1 MAVEVG
7 KSDSGTQRTR
17 RNIMKMGAIAV
28 PATFVTVNSASA
40 GGLVCGIL
48 GLFGVQCPPIGT
60 GNGKG
65 GNKGNCFLRGTKI
78 LTAGGER
85 NIEDLAVGDLLP
97 TMFGGLRPVQWI
109 GRYRYTKS
117 EPSKPWAESARPVRI
132 ARSALASNVP
142 HADLYVTAA
151 HSLLIDGVLVPAE
164 LLINGTTIARYEPEG
179 DEMEFFHIKLESHD
193 VVYAEGVP
201 AETLLDVGESFA
213 NFADYHRRYGMPT
226 RQETPCVPV
235 IPVHGG
241 RVELMSRARSAL
253 SPWIDLRDHADVVR
267 DRLEEGAYSLV

>member
-28 PATFVTVNSASA
+28 PATLVTVNSASA
-40 GGLVCGIL
+40 GLVCGIL

-60 GNGKG
+60 GNGNG
-65 GNKGNCFLRGTKI
+65 GNKGNCFLSGTKI

-151 HSLLIDGVLVPAE
+151 HGVLIDGVLVPAE
-164 LLINGTTIARYEPEG
+164 LLVNGTTITRHEPKG

-201 AETLLDVGESFA
+201 AETLLDVSESFA

-253 SPWIDLRDHADVVR
+253 SPWIDLRDPAEVVR

>member
-28 PATFVTVNSASA
+28 PATLVTVNSASA
-40 GGLVCGIL
+40 GLVCGIL

-60 GNGKG
+60 GNGNG
-65 GNKGNCFLRGTKI
+65 GNKGNCFLSGTKI

-151 HSLLIDGVLVPAE
+151 HGILIDGVLVPAE
-164 LLINGTTIARYEPEG
+164 LLINGTTITRHEPKG

-201 AETLLDVGESFA
+201 AETLLDVSESFA

-253 SPWIDLRDHADVVR
+253 SPWIDLRDHAEVVR

>member
-78 LTAGGER
+78 LTAGG
-85 NIEDLAVGDLLP
+85 
-97 TMFGGLRPVQWI
+97 
-109 GRYRYTKS
+109 
-117 EPSKPWAESARPVRI
+117 
-132 ARSALASNVP
+132 
-142 HADLYVTAA
+142 
-151 HSLLIDGVLVPAE
+151 
-164 LLINGTTIARYEPEG
+164 
-179 DEMEFFHIKLESHD
+179 
-193 VVYAEGVP
+193 
-201 AETLLDVGESFA
+201 
-213 NFADYHRRYGMPT
+213 
-226 RQETPCVPV
+226 
-235 IPVHGG
+235 
-241 RVELMSRARSAL
+241 
-253 SPWIDLRDHADVVR
+253 
-267 DRLEEGAYSLV
+267 

>member
-28 PATFVTVNSASA
+28 PATLVTVNSASA
-40 GGLVCGIL
+40 GLVCGIL

-60 GNGKG
+60 GNGNG
-65 GNKGNCFLRGTKI
+65 GNKGNCFLSGTKI

-151 HSLLIDGVLVPAE
+151 HGVLIDGVLVPAE
-164 LLINGTTIARYEPEG
+164 LLVNGTTITRHEHEG

-201 AETLLDVGESFA
+201 AETLLDVSESFA

-226 RQETPCVPV
+226 RQETPCAPV

-253 SPWIDLRDHADVVR
+253 SPWIDLRDPAEVVR

>member
-1 MAVEVG
+1 MAVELG
-7 KSDSGTQRTR
+7 QSDSGTQRTR

-28 PATFVTVNSASA
+28 PATLVTVNSASA
-40 GGLVCGIL
+40 GLVCGIL

-60 GNGKG
+60 GNGNG
-65 GNKGNCFLRGTKI
+65 GNKGNCFLSGTKI

-151 HSLLIDGVLVPAE
+151 HGVLIDGVLVPAE
-164 LLINGTTIARYEPEG
+164 LLVNGTTITRHEPKG

-201 AETLLDVGESFA
+201 AETLLDVSESFA
-213 NFADYHRRYGMPT
+213 NFADYNRRYGMPT
-226 RQETPCVPV
+226 QQETPCVPV

-253 SPWIDLRDHADVVR
+253 SPWIDLRDHAEVVR
-267 DRLEEGAYSLV
+267 DRLEEGANSLV